1 MDATRGLDR
10 AWSLVLAFHQRFNF
24 PYTDIPTQLAR
35 PRAKIRCLWMMEELV
50 EFLEAEDLVD
60 QVDAMM
66 DLMYLALGTLVEMGV
81 KPAGPFNVVHA
92 TNLAKVPQAVK
103 GSDLGKA
110 VKGPDWRDPRPSLLA
125 ELEHQADLAG
135 EGDLES

>member
-1 MDATRGLDR
+1 MRLADWIEPGPWCWLSTSASTFLTPTRQPSYPG
-10 AWSLVLAFHQRFNF
+10 
-24 PYTDIPTQLAR
+24 PG
-35 PRAKIRCLWMMEELV
+35 AKTRCLWMVEELV

-66 DLMYLALGTLVEMGV
+66 DLIYLALGTLVEMGV

-92 TNLAKVPQAVK
+92 TNLTKVPQGVK

-110 VKGPDWRDPRPSLLA
+110 VKVLTGGTRGPHCWLNWSTRP
-125 ELEHQADLAG
+125 DLAG
-135 EGDLES
+135 EEGLDT